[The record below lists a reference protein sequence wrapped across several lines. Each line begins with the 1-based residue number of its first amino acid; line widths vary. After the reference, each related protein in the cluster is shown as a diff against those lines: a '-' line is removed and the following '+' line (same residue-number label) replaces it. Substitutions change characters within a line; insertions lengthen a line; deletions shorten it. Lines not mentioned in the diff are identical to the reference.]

1 MSESTTSNI
10 GHLREFNPAISEWSI
25 FKRRIDN
32 YFVANTIT
40 DEKRKGAILLNVLSE
55 EAYKLVFNMCLPEE
69 PETKTH
75 KVLSDLLTNHFKPS
89 ESVFAARYKFY
100 TAKKGSTET
109 AKEWAARLR
118 NFAAQCQFNN
128 LQLEMVLR
136 DIFIVNY
143 DKGSVQDRLLEEK
156 NSVTFT
162 EMVELASAKSA
173 TQASMNNWENLI
185 KKEVDLHYAGTQS
198 CQSVSKKG
206 SPPDQESSRTSNTSN
221 QQNKCE
227 ICGRRNHSKDKCFYR
242 DCLCHICDDLQFLFK
257 KYKRV
262 FEPGLGTF
270 TKGKI
275 SIKLKSDG
283 ITPKFFRARPLPFAM
298 REKVEQELERL
309 LSLGVIEPVDYSPWG
324 TPVVPVIKKDGSVRL
339 CGDFKVTLNP
349 HIEIDK
355 YPLPRIEQLFASLQ
369 GGEHF
374 TKLDLA
380 NAYTQICLEEDSKNL
395 VVITTHKGLFRY
407 TRAPFGIASIPS
419 KFQKLMESLL
429 QGVDGVVIF
438 IDDIVVTGKDRAEHL
453 ERLEKVFERLQD
465 AGFKISDNKC
475 EFFKS
480 KITYMG
486 YQIDKTGLHT
496 CQEKIE
502 AINKA
507 PVPKDISQLK
517 SFLGLVNYYGKFVP
531 NLSSI
536 LHPLYNLL
544 RDRVQWRWSANCERA
559 FRKIKEILTS
569 ADVLVHYN
577 PDLPFEK
584 PGDAKIYSK
593 VVTQFE
599 GYFIPSR
606 NDTFESHVFLS
617 RDMKPVESVDKYVTN
632 LRELSATCNF
642 GDLTDFLIKDKL
654 VHGIRGKSV
663 KDRLLRTKNSDLAK
677 ALEICKAAE
686 KTENQVNQSCGD
698 LEEQHL
704 EEEINVIK
712 SRNRK
717 TYQRNMA
724 TKQAQYQY
732 RPGSRRNIDQKI
744 QRWQQPTSSL
754 NVTNQQPSNSKQE
767 HGTRNPN
774 SHH

>member
-10 GHLREFNPAISEWSI
+10 GHLREFDPAISEWSI

-69 PETKTH
+69 PETKTY

-143 DKGSVQDRLLEEK
+143 DKGNVQDRLLEEK

-162 EMVELASAKSA
+162 EMVELASAKSAA

-206 SPPDQESSRTSNTSN
+206 SPPNQESSRTSSN

-242 DCLCHICDDLQFLFK
+242 DCLCHFCGK
-257 KYKRV
+257 KGHLATVCKQKQ
-262 FEPGLGTF
+262 GNS
-270 TKGKI
+270 K
-275 SIKLKSDG
+275 
-283 ITPKFFRARPLPFAM
+283 ARPLPFAM

-380 NAYTQICLEEDSKNL
+380 NAYTQ
-395 VVITTHKGLFRY
+395 
-407 TRAPFGIASIPS
+407 
-419 KFQKLMESLL
+419 LMESLL

-465 AGFKISDNKC
+465 AGFKISVNKC

-502 AINKA
+502 AFNKA

-544 RDRVQWRWSANCERA
+544 RDRVQWQLGNVTWKRHLDQIIPMSSDALA
-559 FRKIKEILTS
+559 LPGEINSELLDPGEVS
-569 ADVLVHYN
+569 HEENEVN
-577 PDLPFEK
+577 QDLPERS
-584 PGDAKIYSK
+584 DELVSEY
-593 VVTQFE
+593 
-599 GYFIPSR
+599 
-606 NDTFESHVFLS
+606 ES
-617 RDMKPVESVDKYVTN
+617 
-632 LRELSATCNF
+632 
-642 GDLTDFLIKDKL
+642 
-654 VHGIRGKSV
+654 
-663 KDRLLRTKNSDLAK
+663 
-677 ALEICKAAE
+677 
-686 KTENQVNQSCGD
+686 
-698 LEEQHL
+698 
-704 EEEINVIK
+704 NVI
-712 SRNRK
+712 
-717 TYQRNMA
+717 T
-724 TKQAQYQY
+724 
-732 RPGSRRNIDQKI
+732 RPRRNI
-744 QRWQQPTSSL
+744 RPVERLTY
-754 NVTNQQPSNSKQE
+754 V
-767 HGTRNPN
+767 
-774 SHH
+774 